1 MLAYFFH
8 TTIARGKKV
17 LFKTLEMA
25 PPDPIFHLKEAFAR
39 DPNPAKIDLS
49 VGVYQ
54 DACGNT
60 PILGSVKRA
69 EDMILNAETSKTYLG
84 ISGSSQYAEA
94 VQTLLFGPGH
104 EIIASKRAM
113 TAHTPGGTGALRVAG
128 DLFKQV
134 APQARIWVS
143 EPTWPNHPNVF
154 LAAGMEVK
162 PYPYWDVVTN
172 DVDLDRMLAAI
183 RQIPSGDVVVLHGCC
198 HNPTGIDPTPEQ
210 WAQIGDALTERSL
223 LPLVDLAYQGFA
235 NGIRQDAAGVLA
247 LCKTLPEVLIA
258 SSFSKNFGLYNERVG
273 ALTIVTGSQENAQTT
288 LSHVQRCIRANYSNP
303 PAHGASIVTT
313 VLNDPQ
319 LRAGWEA
326 EVKEMRDR
334 INQMRSLFADCLAAK
349 GVRRDFSFVKRQR
362 GMFTMTGLT
371 PEQVDQLRIV
381 HSIYMV
387 RSGRINVAGMTESNV
402 EAICQAIADVLAA
415 ADGA

>member
-1 MLAYFFH
+1 M
-8 TTIARGKKV
+8 

-54 DACGNT
+54 DAQGKT

-69 EDMILNAETSKTYLG
+69 EERILNAETSKSYLG
-84 ISGSSQYAEA
+84 ISGSAQYAQA

-104 EIIASKRAM
+104 EIVASKRAM

-134 APQARIWVS
+134 SPQARIWVS
-143 EPTWPNHPNVF
+143 DPTWPNHPNVF
-154 LAAGMEVK
+154 RAAGLEVK
-162 PYPYWDVVTN
+162 TYPYWDKATN
-172 DVDLDRMLAAI
+172 GLALDQMLAAI
-183 RQIPSGDVVVLHGCC
+183 RQIPQGDVVVLHGCC

-210 WAQIGDALTERSL
+210 WAQIGEALAERSL

-247 LCKTLPEVLIA
+247 LCEPRVSRSEVLIA

-273 ALTIVTGSQENAQTT
+273 ALTIVTGSQETAQTT

-319 LRAGWEA
+319 LRAEWEA

-349 GVRRDFSFVKRQR
+349 GVQHDFAFVKRQR

-371 PEQVDQLRIV
+371 PEQVDQLRIK

-387 RSGRINVAGMTESNV
+387 RSGRINVAGMTESNM
-402 EAICQAIADVLAA
+402 ETICQALADVLSEA
-415 ADGA
+415 